1 MRARLG
7 GGIGGRILTCTSP
20 LLMPLCCCCPTAT
33 PQSTMGGK
41 SAARLIHKHNEN
53 NPNNYPM

>member
-1 MRARLG
+1 MHVSA
-7 GGIGGRILTCTSP
+7 P
-20 LLMPLCCCCPTAT
+20 HAAVLLLPHCP
-33 PQSTMGGK
+33 PQSAMGGK